1 MSNRNIAR
9 PHDHRPARLGGT
21 RHSSPAWGTMGT
33 RYYESRRNHAVFLLC
48 LLLLAFSGCAQ
59 QMENQR
65 RVESQEA
72 APQFADGIASRAIAE
87 HTIPASPPAL
97 HSVSR
102 IRMQEDRAW
111 LTLADQTDEGGYLS
125 GKADG
130 RLVNVVPP
138 PVLADGS
145 YEQLIRRGRE
155 RFEISCAPCHDLT
168 GSGNGMVPRRGFPF
182 PPSYHSDRLR
192 GMPLGYFF
200 NVITDGRGQMPG
212 YGDFLS
218 TNDRWAIAAYVRTL
232 QFSQYADM
240 SGRSTQP

>member
-1 MSNRNIAR
+1 MSKQPPIAR
-9 PHDHRPARLGGT
+9 PHGHRPVRP
-21 RHSSPAWGTMGT
+21 SSPARGPMGA
-33 RYYESRRNHAVFLLC
+33 RFNEGSRNHAVVLLY
-48 LLLLAFSGCAQ
+48 LLLFTCSGCAQ
-59 QMENQR
+59 EMENQR

-72 APQFADGIASRAIAE
+72 APQFADGIASRAIPE
-87 HTIPASPPAL
+87 HVIPSSQLAL
-97 HSVSR
+97 RSVSK

-130 RLVNVVPP
+130 QLVDALPP
-138 PVLADGS
+138 QVLVGVS

-155 RFEISCAPCHDLT
+155 RFDISCVPCHDLT
-168 GSGNGMVPRRGFPF
+168 GSGNGMVPQRGFPQ

-200 NVITDGRGQMPG
+200 NVITDGRGQMPA

-232 QFSQYADM
+232 QFSQNADM
-240 SGRSTQP
+240 KGSSTQP